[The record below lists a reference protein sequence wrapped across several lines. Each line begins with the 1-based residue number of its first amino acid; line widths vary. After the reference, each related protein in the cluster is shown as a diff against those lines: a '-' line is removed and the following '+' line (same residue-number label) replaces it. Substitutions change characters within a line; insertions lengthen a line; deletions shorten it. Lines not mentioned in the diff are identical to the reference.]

1 MKSDTTKDDRA
12 EIDNAGARSPT
23 NPRPPNFQ
31 PTPGLEQAVPTNMQ
45 TLLTKIIEEMHQ
57 RAKVCETAAQD
68 STEQALTGE
77 SSEKEKHTQDAKDWT
92 IKSKFWLEAEG
103 VVRAMAEPPSPD
115 VPEPAPLRPVTCI

>member
-12 EIDNAGARSPT
+12 ESDNAVARSPT

-31 PTPGLEQAVPTNMQ
+31 PAPGLEQAVPTNMQ
-45 TLLTKIIEEMHQ
+45 TLLTLLTKIIEEMHQ

-77 SSEKEKHTQDAKDWT
+77 SCEKEKHTQDAKDWT
-92 IKSKFWLEAEG
+92 IKSKFWLEAEA
-103 VVRAMAEPPSPD
+103 VVRAMAEPPSP
-115 VPEPAPLRPVTCI
+115 AKRSTTNT